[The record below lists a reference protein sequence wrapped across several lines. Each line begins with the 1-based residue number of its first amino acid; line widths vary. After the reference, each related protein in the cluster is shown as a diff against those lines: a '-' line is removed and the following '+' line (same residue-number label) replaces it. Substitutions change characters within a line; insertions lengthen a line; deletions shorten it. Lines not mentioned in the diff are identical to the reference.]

1 MTVQCFDLS
10 AITPMPWKNGGGT
23 TRELVCWP
31 PHAGLQDFGW
41 RVSVAAIAASGPF
54 SAFPGIDRHIMLL
67 EGDGVHLRST
77 AAQGSDAIDHPLD
90 RPWQPFAFSGD
101 LALDCTLLG
110 GTSTDFNLML
120 RRGQWAVA
128 GPGGV
133 ELRHGVSQPGQ
144 STAGLCLVL
153 AGTWTWGEQ
162 TLAHGQGLW
171 WSEPQT
177 VPLLTPVGD
186 GIGDACL
193 AWVALEPVSEV
204 LIKSAASA

>member
-1 MTVQCFDLS
+1 MSVQCFDL
-10 AITPMPWKNGGGT
+10 AAVTPMPWKNGGGT

-41 RVSVAAIAASGPF
+41 RVSVATIAAPGPF
-54 SAFPGIDRHIMLL
+54 SAFAGIDRHIMLL

-77 AAQGSDAIDHPLD
+77 EPGAAALDHTLGQ
-90 RPWQPFAFSGD
+90 PWQPFAFSGD

-120 RRGQWAVA
+120 RRGQWAMA
-128 GPGGV
+128 GQEGV

-162 TLAHGQGLW
+162 ALTPGQGLW
-171 WSEPQT
+171 WSEPHA
-177 VPLLTPVGD
+177 VPALVPG
-186 GIGDACL
+186 GEGARL
-193 AWVALEPVSEV
+193 AWVALEPVAGLPV
-204 LIKSAASA
+204 KSASGA